1 MRRPSQVAKL
11 TVQPKGFFSLCI
23 VELLG
28 RFAFY
33 MLLGVLVL
41 YISDAKGGG
50 LALSTNDANNIYG
63 GYLAL
68 VFFTPVFGGVLAEKW
83 LGLRPAPSCRCCVVR
98 SRSCAVGN
106 TQPCLLLH
114 RTRLSLRRE
123 RTVQA
128 QRCYAGRE
136 PLHGR

>member
-50 LALSTNDANNIYG
+50 LALSTDDANSIYG

-68 VFFTPVFGGVLAEKW
+68 VFFTPVFGGVLAQKW
-83 LGLRPAPSCRCCVVR
+83 LGLRPALNDSVKMVSQSTVCSLLSVY
-98 SRSCAVGN
+98 SR
-106 TQPCLLLH
+106 
-114 RTRLSLRRE
+114 
-123 RTVQA
+123 
-128 QRCYAGRE
+128 QRCVCSAAFCTRSQGNCIPGRV
-136 PLHGR
+136 GRA